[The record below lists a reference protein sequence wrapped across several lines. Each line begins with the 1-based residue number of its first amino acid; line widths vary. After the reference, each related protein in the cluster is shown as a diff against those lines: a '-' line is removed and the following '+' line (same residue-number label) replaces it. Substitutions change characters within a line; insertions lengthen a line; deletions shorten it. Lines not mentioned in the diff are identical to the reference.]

1 MKTTGL
7 YSVFLIVYKQTY
19 VKSFDFRLS
28 FQKLADILAKTRVVK
43 LCVSIISLMMKPFK
57 IRDIEINPPL
67 ILSPMAGVTDFTF
80 RRLIKRRGGVGLV
93 VSEFISVEGLT
104 RHNPKSKRQM
114 RFDEEERPYAVQI
127 FGGKAD
133 RMAMG
138 AEMAQEIGADILD
151 VNCGC
156 PAPKVVKNGGGS
168 GLLRDLPNLEII
180 LKEIKKTITIPLTL
194 KLRTG
199 YSDASI
205 NVVEAAKMAEQCG
218 VEHIQVH
225 GRTREQGYKGLANW
239 DLIKQV
245 KEAVSIPVSGN
256 GDITTIEYGM
266 KKWRETGTDGILIGR
281 GAMQNPWIFRQ
292 FQDVIEGRE
301 PYQPDL
307 TEKKSVLLEFF
318 SMCREEM
325 PEIVSLGKMKQLAG
339 QFTKG
344 LVGGAQFRQTLYH
357 SHSADEILDNITIYF
372 ETLKRR
378 ETFGDGVV
386 EADDVDLEFASC
398 DAPTAI
404 EPRPLEP
411 VSYLS
416 SATH

>member
-1 MKTTGL
+1 M
-7 YSVFLIVYKQTY
+7 Q
-19 VKSFDFRLS
+19 
-28 FQKLADILAKTRVVK
+28 
-43 LCVSIISLMMKPFK
+43 PFK
-57 IRDIEINPPL
+57 IRDIPIDPPL
-67 ILSPMAGVTDFTF
+67 ILSPMAGVTDYTF

-104 RHNPKSKRQM
+104 RGNPKSRRQM
-114 RFDEEERPYAVQI
+114 NFDEEERPFAVQI
-127 FGGKAD
+127 FGGRPE

-138 AEMAQEIGADILD
+138 AEMAQEVGADILD

-168 GLLRDLPNLEII
+168 GLLREPGRLEEI
-180 LKEIKKTITIPLTL
+180 LKAIKSAITIPLTL

-205 NVVEAAKMAEQCG
+205 NVVEIAKMAEQCG

-239 DLIKQV
+239 DFIRSV
-245 KEAVSIPVSGN
+245 KAAVKIPVSGN

-266 KKWRETGTDGILIGR
+266 RKWRESGVDGILIGR

-292 FQDVIEGRE
+292 FADVLAGRE

-307 TEKKSVLLEFF
+307 DEKKAVLLEFF
-318 SMCREEM
+318 EMCLEEM
-325 PEIVSLGKMKQLAG
+325 PELVALGKMKQLAG

-357 SHSADEILDNITIYF
+357 SHSADEILENISIYF
-372 ETLKRR
+372 STLAQSNQ
-378 ETFGDGVV
+378 FGDGLV
-386 EADDVDLEFASC
+386 EAEVPIIESC
-398 DAPTAI
+398 EAFMCDPIGECAA
-404 EPRPLEP
+404 
-411 VSYLS
+411 V
-416 SATH
+416 